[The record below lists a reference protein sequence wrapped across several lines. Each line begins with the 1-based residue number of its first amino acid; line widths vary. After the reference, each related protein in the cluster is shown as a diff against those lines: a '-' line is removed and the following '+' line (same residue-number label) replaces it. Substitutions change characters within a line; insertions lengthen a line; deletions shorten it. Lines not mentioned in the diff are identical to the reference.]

1 MDLAI
6 KIEFIMLEL
15 TNNMFWCP
23 NLELLLF
30 VVGFIFF
37 VVDSKEMGSVWWFL
51 PHIVKGVIGIL
62 LLRTIPKTH
71 EIIKNANIAPQAK
84 LSIEDTFD
92 TLLKS
97 AHTGLDHFTTSMRKY
112 LKIYF
117 GMTVLTLLIDLLV
130 WLSSIKDLGDES
142 PYGDSALL
150 ALSTCYV
157 ILDGYYIAW
166 VNSLRHRVPPY
177 VSAAVMQA
185 ALGTMDRFYDQV
197 GEKIKQ
203 RKQ

>member
-23 NLELLLF
+23 NLELLLMI
-30 VVGFIFF
+30 VGFIFF
-37 VVDSKEMGSVWWFL
+37 VVDSNEMGTIWWFL

-71 EIIKNANIAPQAK
+71 EIIKNANIPPNSK
-84 LSIEDTFD
+84 LTIEDTFD

-117 GMTVLTLLIDLLV
+117 GMTVLTLLIDVLV
-130 WLSSIKDLGDES
+130 WLSSIKDMGTKDVS
-142 PYGDSALL
+142 PYGDTALL
-150 ALSTCYV
+150 AISTCYV

-185 ALGTMDRFYDQV
+185 ALGTMDKFYDQV
-197 GEKIKQ
+197 G
-203 RKQ
+203 

>member
-1 MDLAI
+1 MDLAV

-23 NLELLLF
+23 YSELLLF
-30 VVGFIFF
+30 IIGILFF
-37 VVDSKEMGSVWWFL
+37 LVDSKEMGPIWWFL
-51 PHIVKGVIGIL
+51 PHIVKGLIGIL
-62 LLRTIPKTH
+62 LLRAIPKTH
-71 EIIKNANIAPQAK
+71 EIIKNANIAPNSK

-97 AHTGLDHFTTSMRKY
+97 AYTGLDHFTTNMKKN

-117 GMTVLTLLIDLLV
+117 GMTILTLVIDLLV
-130 WLSSIKDLGDES
+130 WLTSIKDMGTKDVS
-142 PYGDSALL
+142 PYGDTALL

-166 VNSLRHRVPPY
+166 INSLKHRVPPY

-185 ALGTMDRFYDQV
+185 ALGTMDRFYD
-197 GEKIKQ
+197 
-203 RKQ
+203 